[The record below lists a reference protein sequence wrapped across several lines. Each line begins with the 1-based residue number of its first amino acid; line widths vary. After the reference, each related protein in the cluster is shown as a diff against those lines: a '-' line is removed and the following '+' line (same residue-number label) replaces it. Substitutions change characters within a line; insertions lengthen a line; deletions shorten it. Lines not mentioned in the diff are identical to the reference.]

1 VTRSNN
7 KEKEAMTRIEHGG
20 LPPSRRCH
28 GANECADRACST
40 PSCVACG
47 AACNCFAWQEG

>member
-1 VTRSNN
+1 VTRLNN

-40 PSCVACG
+40 PPCIACG
-47 AACNCFAWQEG
+47 AACNRFARQEG

>member
-7 KEKEAMTRIEHGG
+7 KEKEAMTRIDHGS
-20 LPPSRRCH
+20 LPPQRRCH

-40 PSCVACG
+40 PPCIACG